1 MDVLSFEGLCLRPLE
16 YRDASAFA
24 EAARESWETVGP
36 WLPWC
41 HADYTEEEA
50 LDWFAISRA
59 SRERRS
65 DFGFGIFSEDSG
77 EFLGGAGLNEIN
89 VPNNFCSLGYWVRQS
104 RQRQAIATRCIHA
117 LTDFGFKTLG
127 LKRIEIVVAAGNEA
141 SAGAA
146 RKSGALFEG
155 VARNR
160 LVVGGVS
167 VDASVFSFVP
177 PSKYG

>member
-16 YRDASAFA
+16 DRDAPAFA

-41 HADYTEEEA
+41 HADYTEAEA
-50 LDWFAISRA
+50 LEWFAFSRA
-59 SRERRS
+59 SREKRT
-65 DFGFGIFSEDSG
+65 DLGFGIFDEDSA

-104 RQRQAIATRCIHA
+104 RQRQAIVTRCIHA
-117 LTDFGFKTLG
+117 LTDYGFKTMG
-127 LKRIEIVVAAGNEA
+127 LKRIEIVVAAGNPA

-146 RKSGALFEG
+146 RKAGALFEG
-155 VARNR
+155 IARNR
-160 LVVGGVS
+160 LVIGGVS

-177 PSKYG
+177 PSNGD